1 MLFSTLMAQGQA
13 VLPGMIEH
21 PWRAMRRLAPDPVQF
36 QIILGSLLGDG
47 RLVGDGSS
55 RRLRIAHAAS
65 RAGYVR
71 WKYDQLAALTG
82 EAPVERDGIVSF
94 TTVAHPLF
102 DDLAA
107 LPRRRLVELVAPL
120 GLAVWMTDLGRLEM
134 RPDAFLPT
142 QRSLALAG

>member
-1 MLFSTLMAQGQA
+1 VRADVHS
-13 VLPGMIEH
+13 VIEA

-36 QIILGSLLGDG
+36 QVILGSLLGDG
-47 RLVGDGSS
+47 RLVGDGSG
-55 RRLRIAHAAS
+55 RRLRIAHAAA
-65 RAGYVR
+65 RAGYVQ
-71 WKYDQLAALTG
+71 WKYERLGPLAA
-82 EAPVERDGIVSF
+82 EAPTERCGVVSF

-107 LPRRRLVELVAPL
+107 LPRQRLVELIAPL

>member
-1 MLFSTLMAQGQA
+1 
-13 VLPGMIEH
+13 MIET
-21 PWRAMRRLAPDPVQF
+21 PWRAIRRLAPDPVQF
-36 QIILGSLLGDG
+36 QVILGSLLGDG
-47 RLVGDGSS
+47 RLVGDGSA
-55 RRLRIAHAAS
+55 RHLRIAHAAA

-71 WKYDQLAALTG
+71 WKYERLGPLAA
-82 EAPVERDGIVSF
+82 EAPAERGGVVSF

-107 LPRRRLVELVAPL
+107 LPRQRLVELISPL

>member
-1 MLFSTLMAQGQA
+1 
-13 VLPGMIEH
+13 
-21 PWRAMRRLAPDPVQF
+21 MRRLAPDPVQF

-47 RLVGDGSS
+47 RLVGDVSS
-55 RRLRIAHAAS
+55 RRLRIAHAAA

-71 WKYDQLAALTG
+71 WKYDRLGALAAD
-82 EAPVERDGIVSF
+82 APLERSGVVSF
-94 TTVAHPLF
+94 STVAHPLF

-107 LPRRRLVELVAPL
+107 LPRQTLVDLVAPL

-142 QRSLALAG
+142 QRILALAG

>member
-1 MLFSTLMAQGQA
+1 
-13 VLPGMIEH
+13 MIEV

-47 RLVGDGSS
+47 RLIGDGSA
-55 RRLRIAHAAS
+55 RRLRIAHAAG
-65 RAGYVR
+65 RRGYVL
-71 WKYDQLAALTG
+71 WKYERLGALVAD
-82 EAPVERDGIVSF
+82 APFERGGSVSF
-94 TTVAHPLF
+94 TTVAHPFF

-107 LPRRRLVELVAPL
+107 LPRRRLIELVAPL

-142 QRSLALAG
+142 QRTLALAG

>member
-1 MLFSTLMAQGQA
+1 
-13 VLPGMIEH
+13 MIEA

-36 QIILGSLLGDG
+36 QVILGSLLGDG
-47 RLVGDGSS
+47 RLVGADGSG
-55 RRLRIAHAAS
+55 RRLRIAHAAD
-65 RAGYVR
+65 RAGYAQ
-71 WKYDQLAALTG
+71 WKYERLGPLG
-82 EAPVERDGIVSF
+82 EAAPTERGGVVSF

-107 LPRRRLVELVAPL
+107 LPRQRLVELVAPL

>member
-1 MLFSTLMAQGQA
+1 ML
-13 VLPGMIEH
+13 ED
-21 PWRAMRRLAPDPVQF
+21 PWHAMRRLAPDPVQF
-36 QIILGSLLGDG
+36 QVILGSLLGDG
-47 RLVGDGSS
+47 RLVGDHSA

-65 RAGYVR
+65 RAAYVR
-71 WKYDQLAALTG
+71 WKYDRLAGLAG
-82 EAPVERDGIVSF
+82 DAPIERSGVVSF

-107 LPRRRLVELVAPL
+107 LPRHRLVELVAPL

-142 QRSLALAG
+142 QRTLALAG

>member
-1 MLFSTLMAQGQA
+1 MLSRPFPAQGA
-13 VLPGMIEH
+13 VDVQSVLEV

-47 RLVGDGSS
+47 RLVGDASA
-55 RRLRIAHAAS
+55 RRLRIAHAAT
-65 RAGYVR
+65 RAGYVQ
-71 WKYDQLAALTG
+71 WKYERLGPLAA
-82 EAPVERDGIVSF
+82 EAPLGRAGVVSF

-107 LPRRRLVELVAPL
+107 LPRQRLIELIAPL